1 MFDTPHSAVMDG
13 EGGVIYVDGGLP
25 SKGIFRLNGG
35 AIPLTEAEL
44 IWDPSDHLEIA
55 DISGFDIRV
64 KDGEIWVTN
73 AEIFGGIAQR
83 VLRLVDKDGDGK
95 FNSEGETIV
104 WLEGTPPLERVH
116 ALEL

>member
-1 MFDTPHSAVMDG
+1 MATITSFLVRPPH
-13 EGGVIYVDGGLP
+13 
-25 SKGIFRLNGG
+25 
-35 AIPLTEAEL
+35 
-44 IWDPSDHLEIA
+44 
-55 DISGFDIRV
+55 
-64 KDGEIWVTN
+64 
-73 AEIFGGIAQR
+73 FGDAQR

>member
-1 MFDTPHSAVMDG
+1 MDG
-13 EGGVIYVDGGLP
+13 EGGVIYVDGGFP

-35 AIPLTEAEL
+35 GGSIPLTEAEL
-44 IWDPSDHLEIA
+44 IWNPTDHPEIA

-73 AEIFGGIAQR
+73 AEIIGPLFAQR

-95 FNSEGETIV
+95 FNSEGKTLV

-116 ALEL
+116 ALDL

>member
-1 MFDTPHSAVMDG
+1 MRPPHFDPPPYILWWRGNAR
-13 EGGVIYVDGGLP
+13 I
-25 SKGIFRLNGG
+25 
-35 AIPLTEAEL
+35 
-44 IWDPSDHLEIA
+44 EIA

-95 FNSEGETIV
+95 FNSEGETLV

-116 ALEL
+116 ALDL